1 MKNLRY
7 DLNRVYD
14 SSLHLKLGT
23 FLREWKSEFQ
33 KVFIGKDHL
42 INEVFEI
49 ISANL
54 LQIYLSST
62 MVIYNQLKY
71 VDNFLKIISFDAI
84 SNYYIIQG
92 YKGSGKSHFIKSL
105 INTCNKELF
114 VNSLDNVDRCF
125 SIDLLNFLN
134 GSKPI
139 LMSNFDGLS
148 DISLEGILKS
158 IITVTLDI
166 KTKILFC
173 KNFENHDFFCPISF
187 VNLINFTA
195 LIETYDLYVNG
206 GQVYTFAGIATPL
219 LISYVIGNFIYN
231 VSIDKLPI
239 IILGEYDIIKNPKNS
254 YVPETFLD
262 EFIYGNEI
270 FNRYESE
277 KLSMLMRNYM
287 NMFSL
292 INFSNLQFDNFS
304 YNKEILIYQLAKKFQ
319 FQDNDNRVQ
328 ILKDIIVEFEDFL
341 KFFTTGDINL
351 LCNEINSM
359 RIQDL
364 ISSSNTSRIVC
375 SGNLIFTSED
385 EDIICPLEA
394 ISVKL
399 RKYFILCF
407 KYITP
412 DLTREL
418 SRSFS
423 IIQYLKNRVFE
434 DNNFTGL
441 DKVIGFQEIIKDIK
455 NEIYSLGF
463 NKEFYNL
470 PVVFKG
476 IIGFVISGDKGSGK
490 TFLTKCLAEE
500 LKSDLIIINTADI
513 FNKRLGGTEEAIEEL
528 IQGAQNYNR
537 ITLLFEDIDILLS
550 TDLHYL
556 DLRSSFIY
564 LLDSLSRC
572 NKWLGSKILVIGTT
586 SLPHKIDPYV
596 FQPYRFSKLLK
607 LPKSS
612 EWNLES
618 RFKLFKIHLEPVWN
632 RIRDMIIFDIGK
644 IEIDDVIR
652 LINKRLLNTFS
663 PAKAEIIS
671 KNLGLLAIDF
681 ILKIN
686 GNSKNMK
693 SLEIPHTILMHQFS
707 TVDSIVDAIL
717 SR

>member
-1 MKNLRY
+1 MKNLKY

-23 FLREWKSEFQ
+23 FLREWKSKFQ

-42 INEVFEI
+42 INEIFEV

-54 LQIYLSST
+54 LQIYLSDT
-62 MVIYNQLKY
+62 MVICSQLQI
-71 VDNFLKIISFDAI
+71 VDNFLKIISLDSI

-105 INTCNKELF
+105 ISTCNKELF
-114 VNSLDNVDRCF
+114 VDSFNNINRCF
-125 SIDLLNFLN
+125 SIDLLNFLD

-166 KTKILFC
+166 KAKVLSC
-173 KNFENHDFFCPISF
+173 KNLENYDIFCPMSF
-187 VNLINFTA
+187 VNLMNFTA

-219 LISYVIGNFIYN
+219 LILYVIGNFIYN

-239 IILGEYDIIKNPKNS
+239 IILGEYDIIRNSKNS
-254 YVPETFLD
+254 DIPETFLD

-270 FNRYESE
+270 FNRYESG
-277 KLSMLMRNYM
+277 KLSILMRNYM
-287 NMFSL
+287 NIFSL

-319 FQDNDNRVQ
+319 FQYNDSRVQ
-328 ILKDIIVEFEDFL
+328 ILKDIIVEFEESL

-364 ISSSNTSRIVC
+364 ISSSNTSRLVC
-375 SGNLIFTSED
+375 SGNLIFTFED

-394 ISVKL
+394 ISNKL

-407 KYITP
+407 KCITP

-418 SRSFS
+418 SGSFS
-423 IIQYLKNRVFE
+423 IIQFLKNRVVE
-434 DNNFTGL
+434 NNNLTGL
-441 DKVIGFQEIIKDIK
+441 DKIIGFQEIIKDIR

-463 NKEFYNL
+463 DKEFYNF

-500 LKSDLIIINTADI
+500 LNSDLIIINTADI
-513 FNKRLGGTEEAIEEL
+513 FNKKLGGTEETIERL
-528 IQGAQNYNR
+528 IEGAQNYGR

-550 TDLHYL
+550 TDLHCL
-556 DLRSSFIY
+556 DLKSSFIY

-586 SLPHKIDPYV
+586 SLPYKIDPYV

-607 LPKSS
+607 LPKSC
-612 EWNLES
+612 EWSLES
-618 RFKLFKIHLEPVWN
+618 RFKLFKMHIEPVWN
-632 RIRDMIIFDIGK
+632 KIRDMIIFDIGK
-644 IEIDDVIR
+644 IEIDDIIR
-652 LINKRLLNTFS
+652 LINKRVSNTFS
-663 PAKAEIIS
+663 PAKAEVIS
-671 KNLGLLAIDF
+671 KNLGLLAIDL

-686 GNSKNMK
+686 ENSKNMK
-693 SLEIPHTILMHQFS
+693 SLKIPHSILMHQFA
-707 TVDSIVDAIL
+707 TIDSIVDAIL
-717 SR
+717 SH